1 MIERYITSGV
11 QATIPAETQARM
23 WSMYDNMPEKR
34 DYLQVFNLKKLP
46 LCNATAQRIVQ
57 TAEEPQYTAS
67 SVILRVEKAVE
78 AKVYIFDDDDH
89 VTMLLAEEY

>member
-1 MIERYITSGV
+1 MTDRYITCGV
-11 QATIPAETQARM
+11 RDTIPIETQTRM
-23 WSMYDNMPEKR
+23 WSMYDSMPDER

-78 AKVYIFDDDDH
+78 AKVYIIDDGDH